1 MMIAHRLVPYILL
14 TLLCAAVYSGC
25 FSHDFLRNWD
35 DTMYV
40 TRNPAIRE
48 ITPENIGILSTTIY
62 GGNIAPLQMISYL
75 LDHAL
80 WGLDPAGFKGTNILI
95 QALCGFMLYR
105 ILITVARFPAVPALL
120 AASLFLIHPVQVE
133 SVAWI
138 SQRKTLLATLFF
150 LLSYLLYARFAD
162 KGNRRT
168 YILSLLAFTA
178 SLLSKSSGV
187 GLPLLL
193 LAHDHC
199 EGVPI
204 RISVKRLAPF
214 ITIAAATALLTVF
227 IQSAPD
233 SDGGVVAWHG
243 GSFISNARL
252 ALSLPA
258 SYLGLLLWPAGLS
271 AHYPEKIPGFFSFS
285 LSAGVLIASSWLI
298 ACVILLKRR
307 NRLSLPLLLIGVGFL
322 PVMQIVPLLPT
333 MNDRYWHLPM
343 AGVAV
348 LCAALLQKTRAS
360 RLTTPVAC
368 FLVILL
374 SILSFTRT
382 AAWSDSLTLWQSAMK
397 VYPNDPRIL
406 LLLGDSWRAYGR
418 NDLAGDFFERSIQA
432 GQSCE
437 ALQKAAAI
445 RITDRSFERAR
456 MHLGPMITDCGPD
469 RRRDGLLLIAE
480 SYHAEG
486 KSGEAAT
493 AYETYLK
500 EAPNSFTGHNAL
512 GSIYISLGRYDDAQ
526 RHLLSAVSIS
536 PESAARRS
544 AFSLS
549 RLADIRKKSGRS
561 ADAEILSRTIRTLTG
576 R

>member
-1 MMIAHRLVPYILL
+1 MMIVHKLTPYILL

-35 DTMYV
+35 DTAYV
-40 TRNPAIRE
+40 TQNPAIRE
-48 ITPENIGILSTTIY
+48 VSPENIAILSTSIY
-62 GGNIAPLQMISYL
+62 VGNIAPIQMISYL

-80 WGLDPAGFKGTNILI
+80 WGLVPAGFKGTNILV

-105 ILITVARFPAVPALL
+105 ILVTVAGIPLVPSLF
-120 AASLFLIHPVQVE
+120 ASALFLIHPVQVE

-138 SQRKTLLATLFF
+138 SQRKTLFATLFF
-150 LLSYLLYARFAD
+150 LLAYLQYARFTN

-199 EGVPI
+199 EGI
-204 RISVKRLAPF
+204 QARISVKRLVPF
-214 ITIAAATALLTVF
+214 ITIAAAAAFLTVYV
-227 IQSAPD
+227 QSAPD
-233 SDGGVVAWHG
+233 SAGGVVSWHG

-258 SYLGLLLWPAGLS
+258 SYLSLLLWPVGLS
-271 AHYPEKIPGFFSFS
+271 AHYPEKIPGFFS
-285 LSAGVLIASSWLI
+285 LPWTTGVLIAVSWLT

-307 NRLSLPLLLIGVGFL
+307 NRLSLPLLVIGAGFL
-322 PVMQIVPLLPT
+322 PVMQIIPLLPT

-348 LCAALLQKTRAS
+348 LSAVLLRKSLTS
-360 RLTTPVAC
+360 RLAVPAAF
-368 FLVILL
+368 FLIFLL
-374 SILSFTRT
+374 SVLSFTRT
-382 AAWSDSLTLWQSAMK
+382 AAWSDSLSLWQSAMK
-397 VYPNDPRIL
+397 VYPQDPRIL
-406 LLLGDSWRAYGR
+406 LLMGDSWRAYGR
-418 NDLAGDFFERSIQA
+418 NDLAGDFFERSIQS

-445 RITDRSFERAR
+445 RIADRSFERAR
-456 MHLGPMITDCGPD
+456 LHLNRLIADCGSD
-469 RRRDGLLLIAE
+469 RRRDGLLLLAE

-486 KSGEAAT
+486 KTVEAAT
-493 AYETYLK
+493 GYETYLK
-500 EAPNSFTGHNAL
+500 DAPNSFTGHNAL
-512 GSIYISLGRYDDAQ
+512 GNIYLSLGRYDEAQ
-526 RHLLSAVSIS
+526 QHLLRAASIS
-536 PESAARRS
+536 PESASSISIFA
-544 AFSLS
+544 LS
-549 RLADIRKKSGRS
+549 RLADIRKKSGRI
-561 ADAEILSRTIRTLTG
+561 ADAEILSRELHNLSG
-576 R
+576 Q